1 MSCDRLIASPFY
13 LVWLMPSK
21 AGISPEQWPYRIIS
35 ILAAPALE
43 KHFPALLAKTSTTSP
58 EQRGLRV
65 FVANCSSCHKLLL
78 RPDEVASELPSPI
91 SLEALLDFILHRAE
105 SINGAFDATV
115 GLDLNDPYNPTENF
129 QEPFLRKLIRAPASV
144 RDWGQRIMPGFS
156 PSPLKEAQ
164 LDDLLAYLRQMARQR
179 RAKP

>member
-1 MSCDRLIASPFY
+1 MSCDRLSAGPFY

-21 AGISPEQWPYRIIS
+21 AGISPEQWSYRIIS
-35 ILAAPALE
+35 ISAAPALE
-43 KHFPALLAKTSTTSP
+43 KHFPALLPKTSTTSP

-65 FVANCSSCHKLLL
+65 FVANCSPCHKL
-78 RPDEVASELPSPI
+78 
-91 SLEALLDFILHRAE
+91 
-105 SINGAFDATV
+105 NGAFDATV